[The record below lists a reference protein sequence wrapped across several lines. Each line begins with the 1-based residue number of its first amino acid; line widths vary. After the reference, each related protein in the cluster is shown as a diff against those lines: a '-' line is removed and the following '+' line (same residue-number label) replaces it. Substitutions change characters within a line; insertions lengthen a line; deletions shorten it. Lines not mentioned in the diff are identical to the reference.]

1 MHRAGFLKHN
11 GLINIVIGL
20 RRVGKSYLLFDLYR
34 QHLVD
39 NDVQENQIIEIQ
51 LDSFAHRKYRKAEML
66 YEFVENIAKQSS
78 QKLYVMIDEVQI
90 LEDFVDVLT
99 PLDV

>member
-1 MHRAGFLKHN
+1 
-11 GLINIVIGL
+11 
-20 RRVGKSYLLFDLYR
+20 
-34 QHLVD
+34 
-39 NDVQENQIIEIQ
+39 
-51 LDSFAHRKYRKAEML
+51 ML

>member
-1 MHRAGFLKHN
+1 
-11 GLINIVIGL
+11 
-20 RRVGKSYLLFDLYR
+20 
-34 QHLVD
+34 
-39 NDVQENQIIEIQ
+39 
-51 LDSFAHRKYRKAEML
+51 ML
-66 YEFVENIAKQSS
+66 YEFVKNIAKQSS